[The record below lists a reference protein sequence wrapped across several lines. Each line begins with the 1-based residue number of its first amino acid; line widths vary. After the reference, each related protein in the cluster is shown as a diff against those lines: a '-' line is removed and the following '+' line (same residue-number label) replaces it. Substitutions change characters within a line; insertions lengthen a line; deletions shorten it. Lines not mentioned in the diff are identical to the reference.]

1 MAMCSLLAVCLVRT
15 TSKID
20 SIESTKESEE
30 VFEAQKALYGDVEV
44 TNVVSVYDGDTFTIS
59 VDGWPPIIGQKIG
72 VRVAGI
78 DTPEMR
84 DSRREIKLLA
94 IAAKDFTSTRLKKA
108 RKVEL
113 LNMSRD
119 KYFRI
124 LADVEVDGNNLG
136 ELLVEKGLAKPYDGG
151 TKVKWTME
159 DYNKYINQ

>member
-1 MAMCSLLAVCLVRT
+1 L
-15 TSKID
+15 D
-20 SIESTKESEE
+20 SIEPQEPEEIE

-44 TNVVSVYDGDTFTIS
+44 TDIVSVYDGDTFTIS
-59 VDGWPPIIGQKIG
+59 VDGWPPIVGQKIS
-72 VRVAGI
+72 VRVLGV

-84 DSRREIKLLA
+84 DKRREIKLLA
-94 IAAKDFTSTRLKKA
+94 IAAKDFTSTKLKRAGKI
-108 RKVEL
+108 EL
-113 LNMSRD
+113 LNMTRD

-136 ELLVEKGLAKPYDGG
+136 ELLIEKGLAKPYDGG